1 MENLPICDMPKK
13 PVSVPFG
20 GSSKRTEQQ
29 MTEVLLAEN
38 EKFRKTANRL
48 VDTHNAQKDEI
59 EALKNEI
66 DALKNEEHEES
77 DDDDNE
83 GDSDDDEGD
92 SDDDEGDSDDDYPIP
107 PPQWL
112 QLADA
117 LTENEKLRDTVNRL
131 VATHN
136 AQKYEIEALK
146 ENAKLKK
153 DHSDTV

>member
-1 MENLPICDMPKK
+1 MPKK

-20 GSSKRTEQQ
+20 GSPKSTEQQ

-59 EALKNEI
+59 EALKNE
-66 DALKNEEHEES
+66 EHEES
-77 DDDDNE
+77 DDDD
-83 GDSDDDEGD
+83 GDSDDDDDESE
-92 SDDDEGDSDDDYPIP
+92 SDDDESESDDDYPIP

-131 VATHN
+131 VDTHN